1 MKDLT
6 LKVTLRVGERIRIID
21 AGVDYGWFLVVD
33 VTDDKIILRPIETP
47 EEFR

>member
-21 AGVDYGWFLVVD
+21 AGVDYGWFFVVD
-33 VTDDKIILRPIETP
+33 VTADRVVLRPIETP
-47 EEFR
+47 EELR